1 VYPLKDETYIWS
13 LIARKFSG
21 EATEAELGELEE
33 LLRKQP
39 AWQYSYEMLSSWWML
54 FKNQDI
60 EEDASASFAHV
71 RELIGTHEVQQPAES
86 PVAVAPWDMPGYRK
100 KTWKK
105 WLVAAAL
112 AAVIGLGGAL
122 LLKTRPL
129 DAGAGQA
136 TASSQQSGL
145 SEISTRYG
153 SKSKVT
159 LPDGTMVWLNS
170 GSNFTYDNNHFG
182 ETGREVTL
190 SGEAFFKVAKDP
202 GHPFIIHAG
211 KIDIRVL
218 GTSFDVKSYPDDAT
232 TTATLIQGA
241 IEVSFADQP
250 QKTVR
255 LAPSEKLVVF
265 NDDEQV
271 LQNPSSLK
279 SAGRQGYQITPVT
292 VIPSD
297 STVVETSWVENK
309 LAFRGESFEQ
319 LAVQMERWYNVH
331 INFSSSAVKQYRFTG
346 IFTTESLDQALKAL
360 QITAPFRYRIEKN
373 EVYISKP

>member
-1 VYPLKDETYIWS
+1 LKDETYIWS

-39 AWQYSYEMLSSWWML
+39 AWQYSYEMLSSWWAL
-54 FKNQDI
+54 FKNPDA
-60 EEDASASFAHV
+60 EEDASGSFAHL
-71 RELIGTHEVQQPAES
+71 RELIGAPEVQQPTES
-86 PVAVAPWDMPGYRK
+86 PAAVAPWDMPGYRK
-100 KTWKK
+100 TSWKK
-105 WLVAAAL
+105 WLAAATL
-112 AAVIGLGGAL
+112 AAVIGLGVAL
-122 LLKTRPL
+122 LLKSRPSGTEI
-129 DAGAGQA
+129 AAA
-136 TASSQQSGL
+136 TSSQQSGL

-202 GHPFIIHAG
+202 GHPFVIHAG

-218 GTSFDVKSYPDDAT
+218 GTSFDVKSYPEDAT
-232 TTATLIQGA
+232 TTATLIQGS
-241 IEVSFADQP
+241 IEVSFSDQP

-255 LAPSEKLVVF
+255 LTPSEKLVVF

-271 LQNPSSLK
+271 LQNLSSLK
-279 SAGRQGYQITPVT
+279 PTGRQGYQITPVT

-331 INFSSSAVKQYRFTG
+331 INFSSSAIKQYRFTG

-360 QITAPFRYRIEKN
+360 QITAPFRYRVEKN

>member
-1 VYPLKDETYIWS
+1 MKDETSIWS
-13 LIARKFSG
+13 LIAKKFSG
-21 EATEAELGELEE
+21 EATEAELSELEE

-39 AWQYSYEMLSSWWML
+39 SWQYSYEMLSSWWVL
-54 FKNQDI
+54 FESRDA
-60 EEDASASFAHV
+60 EEDASGGFAHI
-71 RELIGTHEVQQPAES
+71 RELIGVPETQPSAES
-86 PVAVAPWDMPGYRK
+86 PAVVAPWDMPGYQK
-100 KTWKK
+100 KGWKK
-105 WLVAAAL
+105 WLAAA
-112 AAVIGLGGAL
+112 AIVVVIGSGAAL
-122 LLKTRPL
+122 LLKSRPSG
-129 DAGAGQA
+129 AGAVGA
-136 TASSQQSGL
+136 AASSQQSGL

-190 SGEAFFKVAKDP
+190 SGEAFFQVAKDP
-202 GHPFIIHAG
+202 GHPFVIHAG
-211 KIDIRVL
+211 KIDIKVL
-218 GTSFDVKSYPDDAT
+218 GTSFDVKSYPEDAT
-232 TTATLIQGA
+232 TTATLIQGS

-255 LAPSEKLVVF
+255 LAPSEKLIVF

-271 LQNPSSLK
+271 LQNLSSLK
-279 SAGRQGYQITPVT
+279 PTGRQGYRIAPVT
-292 VIPSD
+292 VVPSD

-319 LAVQMERWYNVH
+319 LAVQMERWYNVN
-331 INFSSSAVKQYRFTG
+331 INFSGSAVKQYRFTG
-346 IFTTESLDQALKAL
+346 LFTTESLDQALKAL

>member
-1 VYPLKDETYIWS
+1 
-13 LIARKFSG
+13 
-21 EATEAELGELEE
+21 
-33 LLRKQP
+33 
-39 AWQYSYEMLSSWWML
+39 MLSSWWAL
-54 FKNQDI
+54 FKNPDA
-60 EEDASASFAHV
+60 EEDASGSFAHL
-71 RELIGTHEVQQPAES
+71 RELIGAPEVQQPVES
-86 PVAVAPWDMPGYRK
+86 PAAVAPWDMPGYRK
-100 KTWKK
+100 TSWKK
-105 WLVAAAL
+105 WLVAASL
-112 AAVIGLGGAL
+112 AAVIGLGAAL
-122 LLKTRPL
+122 LLKSRPSGTEI
-129 DAGAGQA
+129 AA
-136 TASSQQSGL
+136 TTSSQQSGL

-202 GHPFIIHAG
+202 GHPFVIHAG

-218 GTSFDVKSYPDDAT
+218 GTSFDVKSYPEDAT
-232 TTATLIQGA
+232 TTATLIQGS

-250 QKTVR
+250 KKTVR

-271 LQNPSSLK
+271 LQNLSSLK
-279 SAGRQGYQITPVT
+279 PTGRQGYQITPVT